1 MDFVAQQIDLSK
13 KADYISCVVCI
24 VSYLSKAGS
33 KICPVL
39 KGDR

>member
-13 KADYISCVVCI
+13 KARGISWVVFMAI
-24 VSYLSKAGS
+24 SVTQDQRSALY
-33 KICPVL
+33 L